1 MSFESFIARR
11 LYGEQ
16 NHKRQR
22 VSRSAIQIAIAG
34 IAVGLITMVVSLAV
48 VRGFKQ
54 EVSEKARGFLSD
66 AQILS
71 LTQDQFYNV
80 LPVTADDSLLNVV
93 KRIKGISKV
102 QIFVSKSGMLK
113 TEENFAALQFKGVDE
128 NYDVTF
134 LQNYLVEGRL
144 PKFSASR
151 SSNEILLSVKQCRDL
166 GLKVGDKVTAYF
178 FSTHLQTNENGETA
192 STQDLRARRFTVCGI
207 YETHLAQYD
216 RNICFSDLHTIQRIN
231 HWEANECSGIEIS
244 MPAKSDHEAVL
255 DELINKVN
263 HRTTNNGVRIGAFS
277 IQELSPRIF
286 AWLDVLDTNVVMIV
300 VLMLVIGSFTVM
312 SSLLIVMLERIHTI
326 ALLKA
331 LGSTDQQIRGIFQRF
346 SFYVVGKALLIG
358 NVIAYSLC
366 LLQTKFHLMP
376 LNADTYYI
384 DSVPISITWTVFL
397 LVNAGVLCISLL
409 VIVGGS
415 HLMSLGVPAR
425 SLRWE

>member
-80 LPVTADDSLLNVV
+80 LPVTANDSLLNVV
-93 KRIKGISKV
+93 KRIKGVSKV
-102 QIFVSKSGMLK
+102 QIFASKSGMLK

-128 NYDVTF
+128 NYDATF
-134 LQNYLVEGRL
+134 LRNYLVEGNL
-144 PKFSASR
+144 PKFSAHK
-151 SSNEILLSVKQCRDL
+151 SSNEILLSARQCRDL

-178 FSTHLQTNENGETA
+178 FSTRIKMDEDGETT
-192 STQDLRARRFTVCGI
+192 SSQDLRARRFTVCGI

-216 RNICFSDLHTIQRIN
+216 RNISFTDLHTIQRIN
-231 HWEANECSGIEIS
+231 HWEKDECSGIEID
-244 MPAKSDHEAVL
+244 MTAQANQDAVL
-255 DELINKVN
+255 HELIQKVN
-263 HRTTNNGVRIGAFS
+263 HRTMSNGARIGAFS

-346 SFYVVGKALLIG
+346 SLYVVGKSLLIG
-358 NVIAYSLC
+358 NAIAYCLC
-366 LLQTKFHLMP
+366 LLQEKFHLLP

-384 DSVPISITWTVFL
+384 DSVPISLTWTAFL
-397 LVNAGVLCISLL
+397 LVNAGVLLISLL

-425 SLRWE
+425 SLRWD

>member
-16 NHKRQR
+16 SHRKQR
-22 VSRSAIQIAIAG
+22 VSHSAIQIAIAG
-34 IAVGLITMVVSLAV
+34 IAVGLMTMVVSLAV

-66 AQILS
+66 AQVLS

-80 LPVTADDSLLNVV
+80 LPVTADDSLQNVV
-93 KRIKGISKV
+93 KHIGGVSRV
-102 QIFVSKSGMLK
+102 QIYASKLGMLK

-128 NYDVTF
+128 HYDVTF
-134 LQNYLVEGRL
+134 LGNYLVEGKL
-144 PKFSASR
+144 PLFSASK
-151 SSNEILLSVKQCRDL
+151 SSNEILLSARQCRDL

-178 FSTHLQTNENGETA
+178 FSTRLKKNENGVPE
-192 STQDLRARRFTVCGI
+192 SSQDLRARRFTVCGI

-216 RNICFSDLHTIQRIN
+216 RNICFTDLRTIQRIN
-231 HWEANECSGIEIS
+231 HWEGKECSGIEIS
-244 MPAKSDHEAVL
+244 MTAQADHEAVL
-255 DELINKVN
+255 HELINKVN
-263 HRTTNNGVRIGAFS
+263 HRSTSNGVRIGAFS

-331 LGSTDQQIRGIFQRF
+331 LGSTDQQIRGIFQCF
-346 SFYVVGKALLIG
+346 SLYVVGKALLIG
-358 NVIAYSLC
+358 NGIAYGIC
-366 LLQTKFHLMP
+366 LLQAEFNFLP

-384 DSVPISITWTVFL
+384 DSVPISLTWTAFV
-397 LVNAGVLCISLL
+397 LVNVGVLLISLL